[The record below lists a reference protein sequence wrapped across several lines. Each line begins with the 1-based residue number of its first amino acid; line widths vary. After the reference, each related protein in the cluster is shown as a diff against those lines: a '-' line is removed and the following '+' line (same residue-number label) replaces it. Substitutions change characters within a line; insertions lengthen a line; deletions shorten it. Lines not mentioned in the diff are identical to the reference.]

1 MNNEPEI
8 SENKRQLL
16 TRLGKIKGQIK
27 GIQRMIE
34 SEIPCVDVL
43 VQISAARS
51 ALNNVGI
58 LLFESYAKECLLDSV
73 NSEEAFDETK
83 LDDFLVNIQKFLK
96 YNT

>member
-1 MNNEPEI
+1 MNHEPEI

-16 TRLGKIKGQIK
+16 NRLGKIEGQIK

-58 LLFESYAKECLLDSV
+58 LLFEGYAKDCLLDSI
-73 NSEEAFDETK
+73 NAKEAFDETK
-83 LDDFLVNIQKFLK
+83 LDDFLVNIQKFIK
-96 YNT
+96 YNA